1 MEAKNFR
8 IGNFVNDYEV
18 NEGFFKIEEIKKN
31 SQGNNAVY
39 YRNGS
44 CMSIDADPVYLTGY
58 IFVCLDFKQDEIGY
72 WTKGDSIY
80 SFVDRKERGYMLVVA
95 DTEHKETYIKH
106 LHELQNLF
114 FALEG
119 TELDVSSM
127 ISYCS

>member
-8 IGNFVNDYEV
+8 IGNFINDDEV

-31 SQGNNAVY
+31 SQGNDSVY

-44 CMSIDADPVYLTGY
+44 CMSIDVEPVYLTGH
-58 IFVCLDFKQDEIGY
+58 I
-72 WTKGDSIY
+72 
-80 SFVDRKERGYMLVVA
+80 DRKDRGYMLVVS
-95 DTEHKETYIKH
+95 DTEYKETYIKC

-119 TELDVSSM
+119 QELDADSM